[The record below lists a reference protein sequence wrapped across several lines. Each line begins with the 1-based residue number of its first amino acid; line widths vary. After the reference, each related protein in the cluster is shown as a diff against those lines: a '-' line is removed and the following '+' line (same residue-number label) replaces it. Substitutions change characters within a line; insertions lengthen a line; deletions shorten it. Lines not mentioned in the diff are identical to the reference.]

1 MDILETA
8 SLLKCSTIAYMS
20 IIIIIIVYTR
30 KEAALYMYELIR
42 LN

>member
-1 MDILETA
+1 MLSMDILETA

-20 IIIIIIVYTR
+20 IITIIIVY
-30 KEAALYMYELIR
+30 KQSALYELIR